1 MVDYNIEVVVY
12 PELGY
17 MVVDSFSGQ
26 YEYQL
31 GTADSDNILS
41 KILGS
46 QVKSTVYAQDE
57 EMSIEEYESRFGEM
71 Q

>member
-1 MVDYNIEVVVY
+1 MTDYNIEVEIF
-12 PELGY
+12 PEQGY
-17 MVVDSFSGQ
+17 MVVDSYSGQ

-31 GTADSDNILS
+31 GTADADNILS

-57 EMSIEEYESRFGEM
+57 EMSIEEYESRYEELK
-71 Q
+71 